1 MSCLDARTMSRERDK
16 IWTYFGDGEAQRKSV
31 RILKGG
37 RRSGKTWHALQYL
50 LLRCV
55 EKPGRIVSVAAMTND
70 QGRLGAYADLKRIM
84 QLLPYYAEGWDLK
97 SSPLEARHLNGSKMI
112 FKSYGDSETAKGIAC
127 DDLFINEAN
136 KFSLQQYIDLKANV
150 RDLTIIDYNP
160 NVKFWVDEIFD
171 PSEICTTTWKD
182 NESHLTASQLEYF
195 EMLKRLAER
204 PDATSV
210 DKYNYSVYYL
220 GESAEI
226 DGAIFTRANIHTVA
240 ELPRRANG
248 DLALRNFCV
257 FCDPSALRGAD
268 YFAACISATDDDGR
282 VWIVDTFS
290 VNSGTREAV
299 TRRLMEWCKAW
310 DIKRVYIETNGLVGI
325 DFYEF
330 AENSGLPVEGWYSR
344 GNKYQRIVD
353 NYQNITTQLVVLDT
367 HENRAYLE
375 QVYTFA
381 EKCEHDDN
389 VDALNSSFNL
399 QRWTA

>member
-1 MSCLDARTMSRERDK
+1 MPERDK
-16 IWTYFGDGEAQRKSV
+16 IWSYFGEGESQGKTV

-55 EKPGRIVSVAAMTND
+55 EKPNRVVSVAAMTND

-84 QLLPYYAEGWDLK
+84 ELVPFYADGWDLK
-97 SSPLEARHLNGSKMI
+97 SSPLEARHINGSKMI

-150 RDLTIIDYNP
+150 RDLTILDYNP
-160 NVKFWVDEIFD
+160 NVRFWVDDIFD
-171 PSEICTTTWKD
+171 PSEICTTTWQD
-182 NESHLTASQLEYF
+182 NKRYLTASQLEYF
-195 EMLKRLAER
+195 DMLKRLAER
-204 PDATSV
+204 PEATSV
-210 DKYNYSVYYL
+210 DRYNYSVYYL
-220 GESAEI
+220 GEGAEI
-226 DGAIFTRANIHTVA
+226 DGAIFTRANIHTA
-240 ELPRRANG
+240 TELPH
-248 DLALRNFCV
+248 LRNFQV

-268 YFAACISATDDDGR
+268 YFAACISATDDEGR

-299 TRRLMEWCKAW
+299 TRRLMDWCKAW

-330 AENSGLPVEGWYSR
+330 ADNSGLPVEGWYSR

-353 NYQNITTQLVVLDT
+353 NYQNLTTQLVVLDT
-367 HENRAYLE
+367 PENRAFLE

>member
-1 MSCLDARTMSRERDK
+1 MTVINDYIAKRIS
-16 IWTYFGDGEAQRKSV
+16 QRKPTFV
-31 RILKGG
+31 LCGG
-37 RRSGKTWHALQYL
+37 RRSGKTYAVLNFL
-50 LLRCV
+50 LAKCRAY
-55 EKPGRIVSVAAMTND
+55 PSNIVNIASMTAE
-70 QGRLGAYADLKRIM
+70 QGRLGAYADCNNIIKANPSVYSNCIVLR
-84 QLLPYYAEGWDLK
+84 
-97 SSPLEARHLNGSKMI
+97 SPREVRFANGSVM
-112 FKSYGDSETAKGIAC
+112 FFNSYADSETAKGIAC

-136 KFSLQQYIDLKANV
+136 NFSMQQYTDLRANV
-150 RDLTIIDYNP
+150 REFTFLDYNP
-160 NVKFWVDEIFD
+160 NIRFWVDEIFE
-171 PSEICTTTWKD
+171 PSEICKTTWKD
-182 NESHLTASQLEYF
+182 NPFLTPSQLEYF
-195 EMLKRLAER
+195 ADLKKLAER
-204 PDATSV
+204 PEATSV
-210 DKYNYSVYYL
+210 DRRNYSVYYL
-220 GESAEI
+220 GEYAEI
-226 DGAIFTRANIHTVA
+226 DGAIFTRANIHTAA
-240 ELPRRANG
+240 ELPH
-248 DLALRNFCV
+248 LRNFQV

-268 YFAACISATDDDGR
+268 YFATCISATDDDGR

-330 AENSGLPVEGWYSR
+330 ADNSGLPVEGWYSR

-353 NYQNITTQLVVLDT
+353 NYQNLTTQLVVLDT
-367 HENRAYLE
+367 PENRAYLE

>member
-1 MSCLDARTMSRERDK
+1 MTVINDYIAKRIS
-16 IWTYFGDGEAQRKSV
+16 QRKTTFV
-31 RILKGG
+31 LCGG
-37 RRSGKTWHALQYL
+37 RRSGKTYAVLNFL
-50 LLRCV
+50 LAKCRAF
-55 EKPGRIVSVAAMTND
+55 PSNIVNIASMTAE
-70 QGRLGAYADLKRIM
+70 QGRLGAYADCNNIIKANPSVYSNCIVLR
-84 QLLPYYAEGWDLK
+84 
-97 SSPLEARHLNGSKMI
+97 SPREVRFANGSVM
-112 FKSYGDSETAKGIAC
+112 FFNSYADSETAKGIAC

-136 KFSLQQYIDLKANV
+136 NFSLQQYTDLRANV
-150 RDLTIIDYNP
+150 REFTFLDYNP
-160 NVKFWVDEIFD
+160 NIRFWVDEIFE
-171 PSEICTTTWKD
+171 PSEICRTTWKD
-182 NESHLTASQLEYF
+182 NPFLTPSQLEYF
-195 EMLKRLAER
+195 ADLKKMAER
-204 PDATSV
+204 PEATSV
-210 DKYNYSVYYL
+210 DRRNYSVYYL
-220 GESAEI
+220 GEYAEI
-226 DGAIFTRANIHTVA
+226 DGAIFTRANICLA
-240 ELPRRANG
+240 PELPH
-248 DLALRNFCV
+248 LRNFNV

-310 DIKRVYIETNGLVGI
+310 DIRRVYIETNGLVGI

-330 AENSGLPVEGWYSR
+330 ADNSGLPVEGWYSR

-353 NYQNITTQLVVLDT
+353 NYQNLTTQLVVLDT
-367 HENRAYLE
+367 PENRAFLE